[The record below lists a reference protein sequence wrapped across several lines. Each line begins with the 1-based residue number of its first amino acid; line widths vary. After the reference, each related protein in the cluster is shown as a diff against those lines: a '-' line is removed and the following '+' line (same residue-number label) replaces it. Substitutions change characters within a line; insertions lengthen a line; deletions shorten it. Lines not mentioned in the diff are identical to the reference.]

1 VPEERWEWVVFW
13 IGIGVG
19 LALVAL
25 IVLGGSPKAPVG
37 RAVAAP
43 PTPTATVI
51 TPAPAPATVP
61 TTAAKPKPRPA
72 PAPVT
77 LRLTARNDTWLS
89 VRSSSSGR
97 RVLYEGTLAAGAART
112 FSGTS
117 FEVRFG
123 AAANVEA
130 TLNGK
135 ALPLPGG
142 TYSVTVGRQGLGGRT
157 A

>member
-1 VPEERWEWVVFW
+1 MPEERWEWIVFW
-13 IGIGVG
+13 LGIGVAA
-19 LALVAL
+19 ALIAL
-25 IVLGGSPKAPVG
+25 IVLGGSPQTPVG
-37 RAVAAP
+37 RAEAAP
-43 PTPTATVI
+43 SPPPTATVI
-51 TPAPAPATVP
+51 TPAAVP
-61 TTAAKPKPRPA
+61 TTTAKPKPRQA
-72 PAPVT
+72 AAAVT

-89 VRSSSSGR
+89 VRSASSGR
-97 RVLYEGTLAAGAART
+97 RVLYQGTLAAGAART

-142 TYSVTVGRQGLGGRT
+142 TYSVTVGKQGLGART